1 MKKSNAMNKIKI
13 ALVQANKI
21 QDSVNDTLLKGLEYC
36 NRSKEMGAD
45 IVVFPEMWNVGYMPP
60 FENAWDCPDEKGHE
74 KEIEHWKSLAIDND
88 SKYINEFCKC
98 AKEFDIAILITYLKK
113 GKGKPFNSSALID
126 INGNIVQN
134 YSKIHTCDFSM
145 EKHCQSGNGF
155 YVSDLQTQKGIVK
168 TGVMICFDREFP
180 ESARTLAIKG
190 AELILVPNSCP
201 IDENRRSQLRSRAF
215 ENMTAIAMANYADD
229 NGHSM
234 IFDGIAYTKDGNY
247 RDMKILELDNNEQ
260 IGIEEIDLDELQNYR
275 NSEVWGI
282 KYRKP
287 NAYLI

>member
-1 MKKSNAMNKIKI
+1 MKIKI
-13 ALVQANKI
+13 ALVQSNKI
-21 QDSVNDTLLKGLEYC
+21 QDSVNDTLLKGLEFC
-36 NRSKEMGAD
+36 KTAKEMGAD
-45 IVVFPEMWNVGYMPP
+45 IVVFPEMWNIGYMPP
-60 FENAWDCPDEKGHE
+60 FENAWDYPDEKGHE

-88 SKYINEFCKC
+88 SQYINEFCKC
-98 AKEFDIAILITYLKK
+98 AKELGIAILITYLKK
-113 GKGKPFNSSALID
+113 EKDKPFNSSALID

-134 YSKIHTCDFSM
+134 YSKVHTCDFSM

-155 YVSDLQTQKGIVK
+155 FVGDLQTQKGIVK
-168 TGVMICFDREFP
+168 KGVMICFDREFP

-190 AELILVPNSCP
+190 AELILVSNSCP

-234 IFDGIAYTKDGNY
+234 IFDGIAYTEDGKF
-247 RDMKILELDNNEQ
+247 RDMKVLELDNNEQ
-260 IGIEEIDLDELQNYR
+260 IGIAEIDLDELRNYR
-275 NSEVWGI
+275 NSEVWGT

-287 NAYLI
+287 YAYLI